1 MLLFLTVFLPLF
13 GFLIGGF
20 ASRINS
26 SKVSHHFIDK
36 LAQVV
41 TTSLLLA
48 SAVCAIKIFSDVVL
62 LKEEANKTITLMN
75 WISSGGFSANWSLKL
90 DQLTAI
96 MLVVVTVVSSLVH
109 IYSTSYMHEDKSI
122 ARFMSYLS
130 LFTFF
135 MLILVTAD
143 NFLQLFVGWEGV
155 GVASYLLIGFWFKKP
170 SANAA
175 AIKAFLA
182 NRVGDFGLIIAISL
196 IYVTFGTIEYA
207 GVFEAVQNHLTDNF
221 MLFGMEFNSIDAICI
236 LLFIGAMGKSAQIG
250 LHVWL
255 ADAMEGPT
263 PVSALIHAATMVTAG
278 VFLVARCSPIF
289 EYSDIALMMVTI
301 VGATTAIFAATIAIT
316 QNDIKRIIAYSTCS
330 QLGYMF
336 FACGVSAYSAAI
348 FHLATHAFFKAL
360 LFLGAGSV
368 IHAMHH
374 EQDISKMGGIWKKI
388 PITYA
393 MMWIGS
399 LALAG
404 FPPFAG
410 FYSKDVILEA
420 AYMSNTPF
428 GKFAFTLGIL
438 AAFLTAFYSWRLLF
452 LVFHGKTRADKHTF
466 DHAHESPKAMLIPL
480 FVLAFG
486 SIFAGIIGYHFL
498 HMVSAEE
505 NFFGNAIFLLEE
517 NRGILEEIHHSPM
530 LVKYAPLIVGIIAI
544 YLAYIFYMVKTDL
557 PKKIAQ
563 SLKPLYNISLNK
575 WYFDELYEAVL
586 VKPTKKLG
594 DFLWRIFD
602 IKIIDDI
609 GPNGFV
615 AVCKR
620 AAARVSKLQT
630 GYIYHYAFAIVFG
643 LMVLVFMLLNSFKEL
658 LIF

>member
-1 MLLFLTVFLPLF
+1 MLLKLTIFLPLF
-13 GFLIGGF
+13 GFLISG
-20 ASRINS
+20 ASSRIFAKKFSDKFAEIFTSVLLVS
-26 SKVSHHFIDK
+26 SAI
-36 LAQVV
+36 
-41 TTSLLLA
+41 
-48 SAVCAIKIFSDVVL
+48 CAITIFTNL
-62 LKEEANKTITLMN
+62 WHHKTNEIITLVS
-75 WISSGGFSANWSLKL
+75 WISSGDFSVNWALKL
-90 DQLTAI
+90 DSLTAI

-109 IYSTSYMHEDKSI
+109 IYSIGYMHEDKSI

-155 GVASYLLIGFWFKKP
+155 GVASYLLIGFWFKKQ

-175 AIKAFLA
+175 AIKAFVA
-182 NRVGDFGLIIAISL
+182 NRVGDFGLIIAIAL
-196 IYVTFGTIEYA
+196 IYITFGTVEYSK
-207 GVFEAVQNHLTDNF
+207 VFAEVSNHLTDKFNLLGF
-221 MLFGMEFNSIDAICI
+221 EFKNIDAICI

-289 EYSDIALMMVTI
+289 EYSESALIMVTL
-301 VGATTAIFAATIAIT
+301 VGAATAIFAATIAIT
-316 QNDIKRIIAYSTCS
+316 QNDIKKIIAYSTCS

-336 FACGVSAYSAAI
+336 FACGISAYSAAI

-374 EQDISKMGGIWKKI
+374 EQDIQKMGGIWKKI
-388 PITYA
+388 PFTYV

-420 AYMSNTPF
+420 AYMSHSPF
-428 GKFAFTLGIL
+428 GKLAFSLGIT

-452 LVFHGKTRADKHTF
+452 LTFHGKTRATHHTF
-466 DHAHESPKAMLIPL
+466 DHAHESPLSMLIPL

-486 SIFAGIIGYHFL
+486 SIFAGLFGSKFL
-498 HMVSAEE
+498 HMVSVEG
-505 NFFGNAIFLLEE
+505 NFFADSILVLEK
-517 NRGILEEIHHSPM
+517 NHNLLEEIHHAPN
-530 LVKYAPLIVGIIAI
+530 LVKFSPLIVGVIAI
-544 YLAYIFYMVKTDL
+544 FLAYIFYLKNTNL
-557 PKKIAQ
+557 PAKIANMF
-563 SLKPLYNISLNK
+563 KIAYKISLNK
-575 WYFDELYEAVL
+575 WYFDEIYEAIF
-586 VKPTKKLG
+586 VKPTKVLG
-594 DFLWRIFD
+594 NFLW
-602 IKIIDDI
+602 KIIDMKIVD
-609 GPNGFV
+609 GMPNG
-615 AVCKR
+615 
-620 AAARVSKLQT
+620 AAAFCKTMSLRVSKIQNGL
-630 GYIYHYAFAIVFG
+630 IYNYSLWMLLGVVIAVSF
-643 LMVLVFMLLNSFKEL
+643 LVFSLKQLVLF
-658 LIF
+658 

>member
-1 MLLFLTVFLPLF
+1 MLLKLTVFLPLF
-13 GFLIGGF
+13 GFLFSGF
-20 ASRINS
+20 FSRILNKNFADKFAQIFS
-26 SKVSHHFIDK
+26 STLLVTAAICAVITFID
-36 LAQVV
+36 VNN
-41 TTSLLLA
+41 
-48 SAVCAIKIFSDVVL
+48 
-62 LKEEANKTITLMN
+62 NKTNEIIPLIN
-75 WISSGGFSANWSLKL
+75 WISSGDFAVNWSIKI
-90 DQLTAI
+90 DSLTAI

-109 IYSTSYMHEDKSI
+109 IYSTGYMHEDKSI

-135 MLILVTAD
+135 MLVLVTAD

-155 GVASYLLIGFWFKKP
+155 GVASYLLIGFWFKKQ

-175 AIKAFLA
+175 AIKAFVA
-182 NRVGDFGLIIAISL
+182 NRVGDFGLILAIAL
-196 IYVTFGTIEYA
+196 IYVTFGSVEFA
-207 GVFEAVQNHLTDNF
+207 PVFAAVGAHLNDKF
-221 MLFGMEFNSIDAICI
+221 MLFGSEFSSIDTICI

-278 VFLVARCSPIF
+278 VFLVARCSPLF
-289 EYSDIALMMVTI
+289 EFSPLALGVVTL
-301 VGATTAIFAATIAIT
+301 VGATTALFAATIALT
-316 QNDIKRIIAYSTCS
+316 QNDIKKIIAYSTCS

-374 EQDISKMGGIWKKI
+374 EQDIQKMGGIWKKI
-388 PITYA
+388 PLTYA

-420 AYMSNTPF
+420 AFMSHSPY
-428 GKFAFTLGIL
+428 GKLAYFMGIT

-452 LVFHGKTRADKHTF
+452 LTFHGKTRADHHTF
-466 DHAHESPKAMLIPL
+466 DHAHESPWSMLIPL
-480 FVLAFG
+480 LVLAAG
-486 SIFAGIIGYHFL
+486 SVAAGFLGANIF
-498 HMVSAEE
+498 HMVSAED
-505 NFFGNAIFLLEE
+505 NFFAGAIFVDEARIAL
-517 NRGILEEIHHSPM
+517 LEEIHHAPL
-530 LVKYAPLIVGIIAI
+530 LVKISPLIVGVVAIA
-544 YLAYIFYMVKTDL
+544 LAYIFYLVKTSWPQKL
-557 PKKIAQ
+557 ANAV
-563 SLKPLYNISLNK
+563 KPLYQLSLNK
-575 WYFDELYEAVL
+575 WYFDEIYEAAL

-594 DFLWRIFD
+594 DFLWRV
-602 IKIIDDI
+602 IDVKGVD
-609 GPNGFV
+609 GMPNGM
-615 AVCKR
+615 ALLCKK
-620 AAARVSKLQT
+620 AAAQVSKLQT
-630 GYIYHYAFAIVFG
+630 GYVYNYALSIVLGIIVLIFFLITSFKQ
-643 LMVLVFMLLNSFKEL
+643 LMVF
-658 LIF
+658 

>member
-1 MLLFLTVFLPLF
+1 MLLKLTVFLPLF
-13 GFLIGGF
+13 GFLFTGF
-20 ASRINS
+20 FSRILPKNFADKFAQIFS
-26 SKVSHHFIDK
+26 S
-36 LAQVV
+36 A
-41 TTSLLLA
+41 LLVI
-48 SAVCAIKIFSDVVL
+48 SAICAILVFHDVSTNHINSTVFL
-62 LKEEANKTITLMN
+62 VN
-75 WISSGGFSANWSLKL
+75 WITSGDLSANWALKL
-90 DQLTAI
+90 DSLTAI

-109 IYSTSYMHEDKSI
+109 IYSIGYMHEDKSI

-155 GVASYLLIGFWFKKP
+155 GVASYLLIGFWYKKE
-170 SANAA
+170 SANNA
-175 AIKAFLA
+175 AIKAFVA
-182 NRVGDFGLIIAISL
+182 NRVGDFGLIIAIGL
-196 IYVTFGTIEYA
+196 IYLTFGTVQY
-207 GVFEAVQNHLTDNF
+207 GPVFASVCNHVFDKF
-221 MLFGMEFNSIDAICI
+221 ALFGTEWRTIDAICI

-278 VFLVARCSPIF
+278 VFLVARCSPLF
-289 EYSDIALMMVTI
+289 EYSENALLMVTL
-301 VGATTAIFAATIAIT
+301 VGATTALFAATIALT
-316 QNDIKRIIAYSTCS
+316 QNDIKKIIAYSTCS

-374 EQDISKMGGIWKKI
+374 EQSIQKMGGIWKKI

-420 AYMSNTPF
+420 AFMSHSPL
-428 GKFAFTLGIL
+428 GKLAYWMGIS

-452 LVFHGKTRADKHTF
+452 LTFHGKTRADHHTYEN
-466 DHAHESPKAMLIPL
+466 AHESPLSMLIPL
-480 FVLAFG
+480 FVLAAG
-486 SIFAGIIGYHFL
+486 SIFAGIVGSKIY
-498 HMVSAEE
+498 HMVAAEG
-505 NFFGNAIFLLEE
+505 NFFTGAIFVREGKAGL
-517 NRGILEEIHHSPM
+517 LEEIHHAPF
-530 LVKYAPLIVGIIAI
+530 LVKISPLIVGVVAIA
-544 YLAYIFYMVKTDL
+544 LAYVFYLVKKDWPAKL
-557 PKKIAQ
+557 ANA
-563 SLKPLYNISLNK
+563 LKPLYKLSLNK
-575 WYFDELYEAVL
+575 WYFDEIYEAIL

-594 DFLWRIFD
+594 NFLW
-602 IKIIDDI
+602 KIIDMKIVD
-609 GPNGFV
+609 GLPNG
-615 AVCKR
+615 
-620 AAARVSKLQT
+620 AAAFCKIMAGRVSKLQT
-630 GYIYHYAFAIVFG
+630 GYLYSYSMWMILG
-643 LMVLVFMLLNSFKEL
+643 LISLLLFLILSFKQLLVF
-658 LIF
+658 

>member
-1 MLLFLTVFLPLF
+1 MLLKLTVFLPLF
-13 GFLIGGF
+13 GFLFSGF
-20 ASRINS
+20 FSRILPKNFADKFAQIFS
-26 SKVSHHFIDK
+26 SALLVVSAI
-36 LAQVV
+36 
-41 TTSLLLA
+41 
-48 SAVCAIKIFSDVVL
+48 CAILVFHDVSTNHVNSTVVL
-62 LKEEANKTITLMN
+62 VN
-75 WISSGGFSANWSLKL
+75 WITSGDLSANWALKL
-90 DQLTAI
+90 DSLTAI

-109 IYSTSYMHEDKSI
+109 IYSIGYMHEDKSI

-155 GVASYLLIGFWFKKP
+155 GVASYLLIGFWYKKE
-170 SANAA
+170 SANNA
-175 AIKAFLA
+175 AIKAFVV
-182 NRVGDFGLIIAISL
+182 NRVGDFGLIIAIGL
-196 IYVTFGTIEYA
+196 IYLTFGTVQY
-207 GVFEAVQNHLTDNF
+207 GPVFATVCSHVFDKF
-221 MLFGMEFNSIDAICI
+221 ALFGTQWRTIDAICI
-236 LLFIGAMGKSAQIG
+236 LLFVGAMGKSAQIG

-278 VFLVARCSPIF
+278 VFLVARCSPLF
-289 EYSDIALMMVTI
+289 EYSENALLMVTL
-301 VGATTAIFAATIAIT
+301 VGATTALFAATIALT
-316 QNDIKRIIAYSTCS
+316 QNDIKKIIAYSTCS

-374 EQDISKMGGIWKKI
+374 EQNIQKMGGIWKKI

-420 AYMSNTPF
+420 AFMSHSPL
-428 GKFAFTLGIL
+428 GKLAYWMGIS

-452 LVFHGKTRADKHTF
+452 LTFHGKTRADHHTY
-466 DHAHESPKAMLIPL
+466 DHAHESPLSMLIPL
-480 FVLAFG
+480 FVLAAG
-486 SIFAGIIGYHFL
+486 SIFAGIIGSKIY
-498 HMVSAEE
+498 HMVAAEG
-505 NFFGNAIFLLEE
+505 NFFSGAIFVREGKADL
-517 NRGILEEIHHSPM
+517 LEEIHHAPF
-530 LVKYAPLIVGIIAI
+530 LVKISPLIVGVVAIA
-544 YLAYIFYMVKTDL
+544 LAYIFYLVKKDWPAKL
-557 PKKIAQ
+557 ANA
-563 SLKPLYNISLNK
+563 LKPLYKLSLNK
-575 WYFDELYEAVL
+575 WYFDEIYDMIL

-594 DFLWRIFD
+594 DFLW
-602 IKIIDDI
+602 KIIDMKIVD
-609 GPNGFV
+609 GLPNG
-615 AVCKR
+615 
-620 AAARVSKLQT
+620 AAAFCKVMAGRISKLQT
-630 GYIYHYAFAIVFG
+630 GYLYSYSIW
-643 LMVLVFMLLNSFKEL
+643 MVLGLISLLLFLILSFKQL
-658 LIF
+658 LLF